1 MADDMCGR
9 TAQRASRLAAV
20 LVLVTSACGSSRS
33 APAPQPEA
41 GPPVEGGSMT
51 DGAGSDAGAPDAS
64 ATDGAFREAPHAP
77 LPIVPNNGG
86 PILAAPKLVT
96 IVYAGFAESATMSAF
111 GDWIVGSSWV
121 TTVGHDYGVGP
132 GSHVTHVVLPGPAPA
147 QVSDLDVQALL
158 ESKLGDGTLP
168 SAAGAD
174 AGGVAGADA
183 GDGEYLYMIFYPA
196 STQTASFL
204 DGPSTCTQQSAT
216 SFIGGYHWE
225 TESGAYHVPY
235 AVIPT
240 CSSGSLVEGASDLE
254 ASASHEFIEAAT
266 DPFPESAVA
275 YGLIDPTDPWVY
287 TAGEVADLCEGL
299 TTQEASFTAQ
309 RVWSNSAAAAGTSPC
324 VPASSEPFYDVSPS
338 PSQTQVI
345 AAGAHVTFT
354 LTGFS
359 TSAVAPWA
367 LTLFPGP
374 SSFTPT
380 TVLGASMINNGQ
392 TTTLTLSV
400 PAGTPSNGYAAIFVT
415 SSRSAADFTYWPIA
429 VTVP

>member
-1 MADDMCGR
+1 MADDMGER
-9 TAQRASRLAAV
+9 TAKRATTLAV
-20 LVLVTSACGSSRS
+20 LLVLVASACGSPRS
-33 APAPQPEA
+33 ATAPTPEA
-41 GPPVEGGSMT
+41 GLPVEGGPMT
-51 DGAGSDAGAPDAS
+51 DGAGADAGAQDAS
-64 ATDGAFREAPHAP
+64 DTDAGFREAPHAP
-77 LPIVPNNGG
+77 LPVVPNNGG

-111 GDWIVGSSWV
+111 GDWIVGSSWLM
-121 TTVGHDYGVGP
+121 TVGHDYGVGP

-158 ESKLGDGTLP
+158 QSKLGDGTLP

-174 AGGVAGADA
+174 AGGDA
-183 GDGEYLYMIFYPA
+183 GYLYMIFYPP
-196 STQTASFL
+196 STQTGSFL

-254 ASASHEFIEAAT
+254 ASASHELIEAAT
-266 DPFPESAVA
+266 DPFPDSAIA
-275 YGLIDPTDPWVY
+275 YGLTDLTDPWVY

-299 TTQEASFTAQ
+299 TTQEAGFTAQ
-309 RVWSNSAAAAGTSPC
+309 RVWSNSAAAAGASPC

-338 PSQTQVI
+338 PSQTQVV
-345 AAGAHVTFT
+345 AAGGHVTFT

-359 TSAVAPWA
+359 TTAAAPWA

-380 TVLGASMINNGQ
+380 TTLGASMINNGQ
-392 TTTLTLSV
+392 TTTLTVTV

-415 SSRSAADFTYWPIA
+415 SSRSAADFTYWPVA